1 MLQLPKPNRQL
12 RFIIIGCGLL
22 LFVWFTP
29 EDQHVWPATLLGF
42 GMVTLVIVWNI
53 LTRLGGKFVPTVY
66 VLVGAVIVGVV
77 VGAGTSVATAGL
89 MFFKN
94 ALHAHLFVDFPT
106 PLLLAVLER
115 APAWGLAGGLLGMG
129 AALAWISLR
138 QDTHEPGHDYR

>member
-1 MLQLPKPNRQL
+1 MLRLPKPNRRL
-12 RFIIIGCGLL
+12 RLFIICYGLL

-29 EDQHVWPATLLGF
+29 EDNHVWPATVLGLGMMLL
-42 GMVTLVIVWNI
+42 VVVWNV
-53 LTRLGGKFVPTVY
+53 LSRLGGKIIATQY
-66 VLVGAVIVGVV
+66 VLLGAVVLGVL
-77 VGAGTSVATAGL
+77 VGAGTSLATTGL

-115 APAWGLAGGLLGMG
+115 APAWGLAGGLVGLG
-129 AALAWISLR
+129 AALAWLSLR